1 MGFYLFGSQKDE
13 RFGRRII
20 CARFVIISSLTKPL
34 AKYLDH
40 RYLSTVGYSYWTLG
54 YAITRQGAQKLID
67 ANPLEK
73 LVALGITITFKRP
86 FKICGNKLIIF

>member
-20 CARFVIISSLTKPL
+20 CARFVINFFDPLTL

-73 LVALGITITFKRP
+73 LVALGINFK
-86 FKICGNKLIIF
+86 FKDRF

>member
-1 MGFYLFGSQKDE
+1 MNYLCPVCNKFIRSPE
-13 RFGRRII
+13 
-20 CARFVIISSLTKPL
+20 SL